1 MQTFLVTIR
10 ACKDWVLIFPNIL
23 FSNNAN
29 TTIRVFTVWI
39 LVYYFIMY
47 GIPLIPVQRAIV
59 DAMTKESSF
68 GWKLYWLICRSVT
81 RGRTVPAHRLGSS
94 NFLLWLM
101 LLSLSTSI
109 QTIWFLFNTWMAYSG
124 KHPMAVIAMSD
135 PPGLTQR
142 SVFNF
147 LAIFLTPSA
156 KCAWNSSHTYMEHL
170 WNCAP
175 GQGSHIFCS
184 QSLTRSLWIQSS
196 GYVYAITWAIF
207 LPSPDFFFF
216 FKGCIQKTMNSFGF
230 ILLARQDVGF
240 FLVPSQDSSFEIQ
253 S

>member
-1 MQTFLVTIR
+1 
-10 ACKDWVLIFPNIL
+10 
-23 FSNNAN
+23 
-29 TTIRVFTVWI
+29 
-39 LVYYFIMY
+39 MY

-68 GWKLYWLICRSVT
+68 GWELSWLICRSVT
-81 RGRTVPAHRLGSS
+81 RGHTVPVHRLGSS

-156 KCAWNSSHTYMEHL
+156 KCAWNSSHTYTEHL

-207 LPSPDFFFF
+207 LPSPNFFFLSIYSKNYEQLWFYPAGYIGYRF
-216 FKGCIQKTMNSFGF
+216 FI
-230 ILLARQDVGF
+230 
-240 FLVPSQDSSFEIQ
+240 VPFEDSSFEIQ